1 MKNIKEKNEEKTME
15 NIKENNNDE
24 ENKKLNENNKN
35 YPIIS
40 HLNPNNNNSPKEG
53 ILKKRSKKQ
62 SIKGNLKPIK
72 LGSKLPY
79 LKLALSKT
87 NNLKIN
93 NLFQLEPF
101 FSDFNN
107 NMEKKGKEILRGIA
121 SDYKDE
127 FYENNKIIFR
137 YGDEAERFFIIYNG
151 VVSLYF
157 PFTEV
162 VSMNIDE
169 YYIYI
174 LRLRRYNEIEMLNN
188 VLLLNEGKFMRE
200 YNEGFEIDKYIFKL
214 YITYLKLL
222 FDPTFLYHQEDNKKR
237 KLKKIGNIPNFNTP
251 ININRKL
258 EKNFSNDNLLSKR
271 KSIYYSFYLRRSFS
285 SSREEEE
292 IDINIFD
299 TFNDR
304 AIKEML
310 LRIGNELID
319 TMKWVMPDKMYVI
332 LEEKNE
338 DTDEITK
345 KIVSIPKILFYKYKG
360 LNANVIDGKEYVQ
373 RILPVKSPNNKLI
386 SKNIIIMKYLYVNT
400 LQRGQ
405 CFGDFNPD
413 SLSLFS
419 HLYLNIAKKS
429 SFNLNLHKFHYF
441 RNMTAISTKNPNEIS
456 INININKKKIH
467 LFSFNRK
474 IFQNYFSKYIEK
486 KTYEKKRFLLKNPI
500 FANTYNINLIK
511 TYSTCF
517 KERNIKEREY
527 IISES
532 DKLYES
538 NIYISFIAK
547 GVFQANCTK
556 SISEIDKIIKQLG
569 HEDNIRE
576 TYSEEVKDIINTPFY
591 NELIK
596 RPLNLRL
603 NYFSENDIIGLT
615 ENLTDNKY
623 FSNIQ
628 CTSDNSKVYSVDV
641 RIIKLLVDSDPVIND
656 NKNVI
661 IFKRYQM
668 LSDILLNQR
677 KIFFKSYINLDKNNN
692 ENNINDNGNENKV
705 NYNINDVNNSSQIHI
720 IKSKDNINIQKYKT
734 LPKIKTIISSFD
746 AQFSKLKEK
755 YIKSPQN
762 VSIEREHK
770 CSNNNSK
777 NLGDLD
783 LILIDSNGRF
793 SQNKRRNEK
802 SFELRTK
809 FKNRSINANSNSN
822 FIFNDKKLIPK
833 NITIRKR
840 NERNLFF
847 WDFQQNNS
855 LYSTI
860 NKVVPLS
867 KDKENKNY
875 ETKYDL
881 VISYDNPL
889 LKKSVSTSEINPLF
903 YDDFNRS
910 FNTSQYFNMDYE
922 EKNNK
927 EKSIDNKKD
936 NLEYSLI
943 FKSDVKLIKKP
954 NKFIKN
960 DVLTQRLRKLY
971 KGNYEKIL
979 YMPTKKIKFI

>member
-1 MKNIKEKNEEKTME
+1 MKNIKEKNEEKNME
-15 NIKENNNDE
+15 IIKENNNAE
-24 ENKKLNENNKN
+24 ENKNLNEKDKSYPNIPHLYVNNNKN
-35 YPIIS
+35 Q
-40 HLNPNNNNSPKEG
+40 KEG
-53 ILKKRSKKQ
+53 ILKKRSNKQ
-62 SIKGNLKPIK
+62 SIKGINKPIK
-72 LGSKLPY
+72 FGNKLPY
-79 LKLALSKT
+79 LKMALSKT

-127 FYENNKIIFR
+127 YYETNKILFR
-137 YGDEAERFFIIYNG
+137 YGDEADRFFIINNG
-151 VVSLYF
+151 TVSLYF

-162 VSMNIDE
+162 LSMNIDE

-200 YNEGFEIDKYIFKL
+200 FNEGFEIDKYIFKL
-214 YITYLKLL
+214 YITYIKLL
-222 FDPTFLYHQEDNKKR
+222 FDPTFLYQHEDSKKR
-237 KLKKIGNIPNFNTP
+237 KIKKIANIPKFNSP
-251 ININRKL
+251 LNINKKL
-258 EKNFSNDNLLSKR
+258 EKNFSIDKLLSKR

-285 SSREEEE
+285 SFGEEEE

-345 KIVSIPKILFYKYKG
+345 KIVSIPKILFIKYKG
-360 LNANVIDGKEYVQ
+360 LNANVIDRKEYIQ
-373 RILPVKSPNNKLI
+373 RILPVKRPNNKLI
-386 SKNIIIMKYLYVNT
+386 SKNLIIMKYLYIDT

-429 SFNLNLHKFHYF
+429 SINLNLHKFHYF
-441 RNMTAISTKNPNEIS
+441 RNMTAISTASHSE

-486 KTYEKKRFLLKNPI
+486 RTYDKKRFLLNNPI
-500 FANTYNINLIK
+500 FQNTYNINMVK
-511 TYSTCF
+511 TYSACF
-517 KERNIKEREY
+517 KERKIKEREY
-527 IISES
+527 IISER
-532 DKLYES
+532 DKLRES

-547 GVFQANCTK
+547 GEFQANCTK
-556 SISEIDKIIKQLG
+556 SISEIDEIIKQLG
-569 HEDNIRE
+569 YEENIKE

-596 RPLNLRL
+596 RPLNLKL
-603 NYFSENDIIGLT
+603 NYFSVNDIVG
-615 ENLTDNKY
+615 LTDNLTGNKY
-623 FSNIQ
+623 FNNIQ
-628 CTSDNSKVYSVDV
+628 CTSDSSKVYSVDV
-641 RIIKLLVDSDPVIND
+641 RIIKLFADSDPVIND

-668 LSDILLNQR
+668 LSDILLKQR
-677 KIFFKSYINLDKNNN
+677 KIFFKSFINLDKNNN
-692 ENNINDNGNENKV
+692 ENNINDIEN
-705 NYNINDVNNSSQIHI
+705 NLINNINNNNYNNSSKIHI

-734 LPKIKTIISSFD
+734 LPKIKTILSSFND
-746 AQFSKLKEK
+746 PFSKLKQK
-755 YIKSPQN
+755 NMKSPQN
-762 VSIEREHK
+762 IDIERENK

-783 LILIDSNGRF
+783 LLLINSTGRF
-793 SQNKRRNEK
+793 SLNNLRNEK
-802 SFELRTK
+802 SLEIRKK
-809 FKNRSINANSNSN
+809 FKKRPINANYNS
-822 FIFNDKKLIPK
+822 NDKKLIPR
-833 NITIRKR
+833 NISIRKK
-840 NERNLFF
+840 NKRNLFF
-847 WDFQQNNS
+847 CDFQQSNS
-855 LYSTI
+855 LYNTI
-860 NKVVPLS
+860 NKVIPLS
-867 KDKENKNY
+867 KDKENKKY
-875 ETKYDL
+875 DTKYDL

-910 FNTSQYFNMDYE
+910 YNTSQYFNMNYE
-922 EKNNK
+922 ENNNK
-927 EKSIDNKKD
+927 EKSIDKKD

-979 YMPTKKIKFI
+979 YMPNKKSKFI

>member
-1 MKNIKEKNEEKTME
+1 M
-15 NIKENNNDE
+15 
-24 ENKKLNENNKN
+24 
-35 YPIIS
+35 
-40 HLNPNNNNSPKEG
+40 
-53 ILKKRSKKQ
+53 
-62 SIKGNLKPIK
+62 
-72 LGSKLPY
+72 
-79 LKLALSKT
+79 ALSKT

-137 YGDEAERFFIIYNG
+137 YGDEADRFFIINNG
-151 VVSLYF
+151 AISLYF

-162 VSMNIDE
+162 DSMNIDE
-169 YYIYI
+169 FYIYI

-222 FDPTFLYHQEDNKKR
+222 FDPTFLYQHEDSKKR
-237 KLKKIGNIPNFNTP
+237 KIKKIANIPKFNSP
-251 ININRKL
+251 LNINKKL
-258 EKNFSNDNLLSKR
+258 EKNFSIDKLLSKR

-285 SSREEEE
+285 TFSEEEE

-310 LRIGNELID
+310 LRIGNELTD
-319 TMKWVMPDKMYVI
+319 TMKWIMPDKMYVI
-332 LEEKNE
+332 VEEKNE
-338 DTDEITK
+338 DTEEITK
-345 KIVSIPKILFYKYKG
+345 KIVSIPRILFNKYKG
-360 LNANVIDGKEYVQ
+360 LNSNIIDGKEYIQ
-373 RILPVKSPNNKLI
+373 RILPVKKPNNKLI
-386 SKNIIIMKYLYVNT
+386 SKNIIIMKYLYIDT
-400 LQRGQ
+400 LHRGQ

-419 HLYLNIAKKS
+419 HLYLNIAKKT

-441 RNMTAISTKNPNEIS
+441 RNMTAISTANQNE

-486 KTYEKKRFLLKNPI
+486 RTYVKKKFLLNNPI
-500 FANTYNINLIK
+500 FQNTYNINMVK
-511 TYSTCF
+511 TYSACF
-517 KERNIKEREY
+517 KERNIQEREY
-527 IISES
+527 IISER
-532 DKLYES
+532 DKLREP
-538 NIYISFIAK
+538 NIYVSFIAK

-556 SISEIDKIIKQLG
+556 SISEIDEIIKQLG
-569 HEDNIRE
+569 YEENIKE
-576 TYSEEVKDIINTPFY
+576 TYSKEVKDIINTPFY

-596 RPLNLRL
+596 RPLNLKL
-603 NYFSENDIIGLT
+603 YYFSENDIVGLT
-615 ENLTDNKY
+615 DNLTDNKY
-623 FSNIQ
+623 FNNIQ
-628 CTSDNSKVYSVDV
+628 CASDNAKVYSVDV
-641 RIIKLLVDSDPVIND
+641 RIIKLFVDSDPVIND

-661 IFKRYQM
+661 IFKRYQI
-668 LSDILLNQR
+668 LSNILLNQR

-692 ENNINDNGNENKV
+692 ESNINDNGNENDS
-705 NYNINDVNNSSQIHI
+705 NNNINDNNNNSQIHI
-720 IKSKDNINIQKYKT
+720 IKSKDNISIQKYKT
-734 LPKIKTIISSFD
+734 LPKIKTIISSID
-746 AQFSKLKEK
+746 APFSNLKEK

-762 VSIEREHK
+762 IDIEREHK

-783 LILIDSNGRF
+783 LILLNSSGKFFQDN
-793 SQNKRRNEK
+793 RRNEK

-809 FKNRSINANSNSN
+809 FNKRSINVKYNSNN
-822 FIFNDKKLIPK
+822 KKLIPK
-833 NITIRKR
+833 NINISKR

-855 LYSTI
+855 LYNTI
-860 NKVVPLS
+860 NKIIPLS
-867 KDKENKNY
+867 KDKENKKY

-889 LKKSVSTSEINPLF
+889 LKNSVSTSEINPLF

-910 FNTSQYFNMDYE
+910 YNTSQYFNMNYE

-979 YMPTKKIKFI
+979 YMPIKKSKCI